1 MRKPLPIGV
10 DNFKKVIK
18 EYYYN
23 DKSMLLKELL
33 DLKGEINLFMSVPGY
48 REKGG
53 YTDRRV

>member
-33 DLKGEINLFMSVPGY
+33 DLKGEVNLFIRQIGRAHV
-48 REKGG
+48 
-53 YTDRRV
+53 